1 MGEFGV
7 VFQNEPVDVSE
18 EFSRQENH
26 FFVGEKVEEFD
37 PEGASGR
44 LYWKSLS
51 LKQRVS
57 YHQITTQF
65 EDYKVW
71 EDLPSG
77 GYEDD
82 RALPFDLSFVTP
94 RTVRLRLAARPEGCR
109 GESTLILVDEPP
121 IDDSWHPQP
130 LRHHRRGG
138 FSYATPE
145 DLYRRWLAFGVL
157 TSHSRCNGTPP
168 TEPWEYGEE
177 FTGDFRRMVELR
189 YRLMP
194 YVYAQ
199 AALACRER
207 HPMLRT
213 LFFEYPEDRTS
224 WLVEDQY
231 FFGTNILVAPLMEE
245 ARSRDV
251 YLPLELW
258 GDYQGGETYEGD
270 RWHHVHAGEVL
281 VVMLVRDGAAIP
293 HARLAQSTERIE
305 WGEIELRVL
314 GTGNTAEGYFCYP
327 EDGGLHVLRLVRRGD
342 GFELEEDPSNGRVNW
357 TIHTAS

>member
-109 GESTLILVDEPP
+109 GNRRSC
-121 IDDSWHPQP
+121 SWTSLQ
-130 LRHHRRGG
+130 
-138 FSYATPE
+138 SMTPGTHNLS
-145 DLYRRWLAFGVL
+145 DTTGVGV
-157 TSHSRCNGTPP
+157 SP
-168 TEPWEYGEE
+168 TRP
-177 FTGDFRRMVELR
+177 R
-189 YRLMP
+189 
-194 YVYAQ
+194 
-199 AALACRER
+199 
-207 HPMLRT
+207 
-213 LFFEYPEDRTS
+213 RTS
-224 WLVEDQY
+224 TGAGW
-231 FFGTNILVAPLMEE
+231 
-245 ARSRDV
+245 RS
-251 YLPLELW
+251 
-258 GDYQGGETYEGD
+258 
-270 RWHHVHAGEVL
+270 A
-281 VVMLVRDGAAIP
+281 
-293 HARLAQSTERIE
+293 
-305 WGEIELRVL
+305 
-314 GTGNTAEGYFCYP
+314 C
-327 EDGGLHVLRLVRRGD
+327 
-342 GFELEEDPSNGRVNW
+342 
-357 TIHTAS
+357 